1 MHFKAIAD
9 IIAKN
14 TYTQAND
21 GYKYVSLE
29 VLIDELVSYFLQENS
44 RFDAFRFERAC
55 HGLPLE
61 RAGFHR
67 LEKKDEEAI

>member
-1 MHFKAIAD
+1 MSLSKKHFKAIAD

-29 VLIDELVSYFLQENS
+29 VLIDELVSYFSHENS
-44 RFDAFRFERAC
+44 RFDALRFERAC
-55 HGLPLE
+55 HGLGI
-61 RAGFHR
+61 A
-67 LEKKDEEAI
+67 KKEQ